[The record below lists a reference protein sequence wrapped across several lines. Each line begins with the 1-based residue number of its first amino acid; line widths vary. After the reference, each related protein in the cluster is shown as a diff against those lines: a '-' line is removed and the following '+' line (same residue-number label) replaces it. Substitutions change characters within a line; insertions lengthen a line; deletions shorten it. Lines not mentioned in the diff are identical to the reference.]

1 MNYKVHQAKTN
12 LSKLLDEAES
22 GKEVTI
28 SRGNKASFKL
38 VPIPNPS
45 TSRAPDELKGQITY
59 TADAFDP
66 LTDEEL
72 KELGFE

>member
-1 MNYKVHQAKTN
+1 MDYRVHQAKTN

-28 SRGNKASFKL
+28 SRRNRLPIRL
-38 VPIPNPS
+38 VAVAEKVK
-45 TSRAPDELKGQITY
+45 RVPDELKGQITY
-59 TADAFDP
+59 SPDAFDP
-66 LTDEEL
+66 LTDEEM